1 MGESP
6 AGAHSL
12 VSTDGIFCDSR
23 AREAPRTP
31 GTSSPYDSQHL
42 PTLHQ
47 YFPLLFP
54 SKLWA
59 PWWQEGA
66 LFIYNL
72 SNWQGTW
79 PQTDS
84 PSTVRQVH
92 GSSPGSGIK
101 VRDAEGAKGSED
113 PELLNG
119 VFCLSSDSDQADA
132 AEWGV
137 LAPLCGPWWEGQGSN
152 RGVSPRERNGKA
164 SGELRARSGSKNPVN
179 LTIS

>member
-12 VSTDGIFCDSR
+12 VSTDGIFCDNR

-66 LFIYNL
+66 SFIYNL

-101 VRDAEGAKGSED
+101 VRDAEGGKRLWR
-113 PELLNG
+113 PWT
-119 VFCLSSDSDQADA
+119 
-132 AEWGV
+132 AEWGF
-137 LAPLCGPWWEGQGSN
+137 LSLLWHWPGRCSRMRCSSSSLWPLMGGSGKQQRGQSQ
-152 RGVSPRERNGKA
+152 GK
-164 SGELRARSGSKNPVN
+164 EW
-179 LTIS
+179 